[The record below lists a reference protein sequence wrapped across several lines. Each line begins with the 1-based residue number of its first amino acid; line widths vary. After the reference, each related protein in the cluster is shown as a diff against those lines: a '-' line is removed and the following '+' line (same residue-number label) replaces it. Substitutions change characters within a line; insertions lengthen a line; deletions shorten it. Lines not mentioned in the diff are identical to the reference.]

1 MISNKHI
8 VSLSIVGCPIYT
20 PPIALKDDYYRKRMD
35 MLACNRVHFKFSETR
50 ANIFIIPARQNKF
63 SKKNIF
69 NNAPVRRIAVAMNT
83 NSAFTG
89 SYTENPF
96 WYQKFDFRQSKI
108 LRAGQPMV
116 DFDAADKFRLYV
128 TTMKAMNFQ
137 YDIPSISTGKFK
149 VHYVIVFDLTS
160 MDDATE
166 SFQ

>member
-1 MISNKHI
+1 M
-8 VSLSIVGCPIYT
+8 
-20 PPIALKDDYYRKRMD
+20 DDYYGKRMD
-35 MLACNRVHFKFSETR
+35 MLACNPVHFNFSETR
-50 ANIFIIPARQNKF
+50 AKIFIITARQNKF

-69 NNAPVRRIAVAMNT
+69 NNAPVRRIAVAMDT

-89 SYTENPF
+89 SYTKNPF
-96 WYQKFDFRQSKI
+96 WYQQVNLRQSRI
-108 LRAGQPMV
+108 LRAGQPIV
-116 DFDAADKFRLYV
+116 DFDAADNFRLYV

-137 YDIPSISTGKFK
+137 YDIPSISTDNFK

>member
-1 MISNKHI
+1 MIITVNDWTCLLVI
-8 VSLSIVGCPIYT
+8 LCILIFWR
-20 PPIALKDDYYRKRMD
+20 LEQR
-35 MLACNRVHFKFSETR
+35 FSSFLPVKT
-50 ANIFIIPARQNKF
+50 N
-63 SKKNIF
+63 SVKKNIF
-69 NNAPVRRIAVAMNT
+69 NNAPVRRIAVAMDT

-96 WYQKFDFRQSKI
+96 WYQQVDLRQSRI
-108 LRAGQPMV
+108 LRAGQPIV
-116 DFDAADKFRLYV
+116 DFDAADNFRLYV